1 MSLVVILAQG
11 FKGVGASLISVRGV
25 RVGSTLATS
34 VACLASRLFVVRCGA
49 TLRKELLPKGHHS
62 YWSLPICN
70 KPAHRYSLQGMSCGY
85 ITSGCTVDLIA
96 LGVASSANI
105 IDIKHHER
113 CLDSVCMCVWL
124 CVEWQHSLPGLSM
137 RLYQQRS
144 QAMGWLILLV
154 RRWSVVSNSLHRCDM
169 GYSSVIRHRLSCI
182 PWVRYRICLCRCAY
196 FAKY

>member
-1 MSLVVILAQG
+1 MDRKATNLRLGSQVVAYCNKACPCLMSLVVILAQG
-11 FKGVGASLISVRGV
+11 FTGVGSSLISVRGV

-113 CLDSVCMCVWL
+113 CLDRACMCECCVL
-124 CVEWQHSLPGLSM
+124 CGNTVYL
-137 RLYQQRS
+137 
-144 QAMGWLILLV
+144 
-154 RRWSVVSNSLHRCDM
+154 D
-169 GYSSVIRHRLSCI
+169 
-182 PWVRYRICLCRCAY
+182 
-196 FAKY
+196 